1 MITLIK
7 YCDVFTL
14 QNGNSTIIKW
24 LNQIFALFLLAE
36 VVCNH
41 KRKFPTVKSD
51 DKNKS
56 GKQKP
61 TMKRR
66 DNSKPGST
74 VVYRGIEIRK

>member
-1 MITLIK
+1 M
-7 YCDVFTL
+7 
-14 QNGNSTIIKW
+14 
-24 LNQIFALFLLAE
+24 
-36 VVCNH
+36 
-41 KRKFPTVKSD
+41 KSD

-74 VVYRGIEIRK
+74 VVYRGIEIKKFFGCYLKSLCQSDIWRDILLVLMYYVLTCFLF

>member
-1 MITLIK
+1 M
-7 YCDVFTL
+7 
-14 QNGNSTIIKW
+14 
-24 LNQIFALFLLAE
+24 
-36 VVCNH
+36 
-41 KRKFPTVKSD
+41 KSD

-74 VVYRGIEIRK
+74 VVYRGIEIRKKVFWFYEEIKFMV

>member
-1 MITLIK
+1 M
-7 YCDVFTL
+7 
-14 QNGNSTIIKW
+14 
-24 LNQIFALFLLAE
+24 
-36 VVCNH
+36 
-41 KRKFPTVKSD
+41 KSD

-74 VVYRGIEIRK
+74 VVYRGIEIRKYVFLVSMEVFTFWGNEVYC